1 MHFAYASPMNAF
13 KNIWEDSRDTV
24 TAIDSSSIGVLLL
37 GISPHPMIFLLCE
50 GRIIFEDFMKMDSP
64 QFNGDPSVNAYR
76 FLVRRGGI
84 AVRPSPHSGDLVIGV
99 PWRSRDAETP
109 TLVTNLG
116 WGLGR
121 RVHGR
126 FHVAR
131 GITGCLG
138 LIMPL
143 HRSNEQ
149 NTYANNVLPSHGIW
163 TRNRAHAPEFVTNP
177 GALPIQTSPYLAH
190 RFGVNYTQPH

>member
-76 FLVRRGGI
+76 FLVGYHKR
-84 AVRPSPHSGDLVIGV
+84 LY
-99 PWRSRDAETP
+99 
-109 TLVTNLG
+109 L
-116 WGLGR
+116 
-121 RVHGR
+121 
-126 FHVAR
+126 
-131 GITGCLG
+131 LG
-138 LIMPL
+138 LVG
-143 HRSNEQ
+143 SNEVEF
-149 NTYANNVLPSHGIW
+149 NTFQLFRLVK
-163 TRNRAHAPEFVTNP
+163 
-177 GALPIQTSPYLAH
+177 
-190 RFGVNYTQPH
+190 